1 LKSFH
6 RFALVFLFL
15 IAAAA
20 LQGTAAD
27 DKPVAFWGVWDFLD
41 GGLLSRSFFFLYW
54 RRTIRC
60 KVGTVTWMGMVSR
73 NQICNLARPA

>member
-41 GGLLSRSFFFLYW
+41 GGLLSRSLLFLYW
-54 RRTIRC
+54 RR
-60 KVGTVTWMGMVSR
+60 
-73 NQICNLARPA
+73 NARPLKSGCGQLDGHGSYKLK